1 MSCTDSFYRAIY
13 CVLFD
18 SIQESVFS
26 LISLNIQKLKKKN
39 SGIFISFTPVEIHC
53 YGTNAFWRNHVALSF
68 GVPRVS
74 SVGLSISGIRL
85 LVGYF
90 NHLNSFSW
98 KCLWCLVGA
107 MPEKGLDLIFS
118 HRSGVQFSNWT
129 LGPLARMCYNIQHHC
144 KNREITLKA
153 ATADA

>member
-1 MSCTDSFYRAIY
+1 MSCTDLFYRAIY

-107 MPEKGLDLIFS
+107 MPEKGLDLIFLTGVGC
-118 HRSGVQFSNWT
+118 RSATEPSVHLPGCVIISSIT
-129 LGPLARMCYNIQHHC
+129 ARVE
-144 KNREITLKA
+144 R
-153 ATADA
+153 